1 MGAFIL
7 VDSLRFN
14 TLDMDTFI
22 CIRMDTHT
30 DTGTFFIYIQ
40 IYSHVNLFS
49 YLNIREGGLIKKM
62 VSVYE
67 SWGAKV
73 G

>member
-1 MGAFIL
+1 
-7 VDSLRFN
+7 
-14 TLDMDTFI
+14 
-22 CIRMDTHT
+22 MDTHT
-30 DTGTFFIYIQ
+30 DIGTFIIYIQ
-40 IYSHVNLFS
+40 IYSRVNLFS

-67 SWGAKV
+67 RWGAKV